1 MKNKLDKVA
10 ACNSR
15 LRGVLKAIVNNDV
28 FSDEDAIA
36 KVASKLESEVR
47 KEIIDFPKRSL
58 DSSEVYSFLQRYD
71 IIRTLIGNTLHY
83 AVVINK
89 DIDFNV
95 LWVVPITSDTTLGLT
110 VSIKESRLFKDSYYY
125 CYLQPVPFNHKI
137 QFCGVID
144 NKAEFI
150 NTYKAIV
157 NYYRA
162 YFKKSI
168 V

>member
-10 ACNSR
+10 DCDSR
-15 LRGVLKAIVNNDV
+15 LRGVLKAIINNKV
-28 FSDEDAIA
+28 FSDEDAIE
-36 KVASKLESEVR
+36 KVVLKLEDEAR
-47 KEIIDFPKRSL
+47 KEIIDFPKRSV
-58 DSSEVYSFLQRYD
+58 DSLEVYSFLQRYD
-71 IIRTLIGNTLHY
+71 IIKTLIGTTSHY

-125 CYLQPVPFNHKI
+125 CYLQPVPFHNKI